1 MAMNGA
7 GGSSGGIGQF
17 FIGLAMMCGG
27 GYLLLQ
33 SITVTHT
40 FGMGMNLY
48 RMPWVGG
55 GHLSITSG
63 MVLIPFIFG
72 IGMVFYNSRNILG
85 WILSCG
91 SLIALVLGVLATV
104 RFVMRAMSAFDLIVI
119 LVLAVGGLGL
129 FLRSLREL
137 PSE

>member
-1 MAMNGA
+1 MKGA
-7 GGSSGGIGQF
+7 GGKSGGVGTF

-33 SITVTHT
+33 SIAVTHS
-40 FGMGMNLY
+40 FGMGMSLY

-55 GHLSITSG
+55 GHFSITSG

-72 IGMVFYNSRNILG
+72 VGMVFYNSRNILG
-85 WILSCG
+85 WILSGG
-91 SLIALVLGVLATV
+91 SLIALVFGVLATV
-104 RFVMRAMSAFDLIVI
+104 RFVMRGMSAFDLIVI